1 MAIEHLDV
9 LYHLERY
16 DQLLEMAA
24 PLQGDDAEGV
34 QASLYAI
41 AAHMAK
47 GDWPLAWAQAER
59 VRPACAAVGQYWY
72 LSAKVLSQLGRI
84 DEAEEAIGT
93 ALKQSPAEADYLCE
107 KALLAWLRGR
117 IGETKRYLDLALAQ
131 APLHAQSLL
140 CLAALYGFDLQR
152 PDLGLR
158 ILRGYLA
165 REPNCPHAHFLLA
178 EMEPRLWRKARH
190 FRSLLGLTPLD
201 REAQQGYRRYGQRL
215 PLTLFAIGI
224 LMSITVLTNLL
235 APNAAWQAWVVGSTT
250 AAMVL
255 VAASLFELGR
265 QWPGIVLATH
275 GVLLALPMTHGFAGF
290 FTGMI
295 LGGVL
300 TLLAFLFHATYALA
314 HRAWSKLAQQRN
326 RT

>member
-1 MAIEHLDV
+1 MAIEHLEV

-41 AAHMAK
+41 AALMAK
-47 GDWPLAWAQAER
+47 GDWPQAWAQVER

-72 LSAKVLSQLGRI
+72 LSATVLRQLGRI
-84 DEAEEAIGT
+84 DEAEEAIDT
-93 ALKQSPAEADYLCE
+93 ALKQSPSDADYLCE
-107 KALLAWLRGR
+107 KALLAWQRDR
-117 IGETKRYLDLALAQ
+117 IGDTKRYLDLALAQ

-140 CLAALYGFDLQR
+140 CLAVLYGFDLQR
-152 PDLGLR
+152 PDLGMR

-190 FRSLLGLTPLD
+190 FRRLLGLTPLD
-201 REAQQGYRRYGQRL
+201 HEARQGYRRYGRGL
-215 PLTLFAIGI
+215 GIRVILIVTLMAITLLANLFAGDAPWQTSVIG
-224 LMSITVLTNLL
+224 
-235 APNAAWQAWVVGSTT
+235 ASTLG
-250 AAMVL
+250 MLL

-275 GVLLALPMTHGFAGF
+275 GVVLTLPMTHGFAAF

-300 TLLAFLFHATYALA
+300 TLLAFLLHATFGLA
-314 HRAWSKLAQQRN
+314 RRARGKLAQQRN
-326 RT
+326 RA